1 MELSS
6 GHPEIWAHMPGGPF
20 ASVDNFRSEFI
31 NGFCAPV
38 GVFSYAILDL
48 TKSSQDGSEEDAFAG
63 MISYMNSSPINLCTE
78 IGAVVVLPPFQRTHV
93 ASNAV
98 GLMIHHAFRSEA
110 EGGLGL
116 TRVVWQTSS
125 ANKGS
130 AKVAERMGF
139 KHEGTLKYDRRFKQ
153 GKLHSKVGNGRP
165 LPPGS
170 DENDLWRDT
179 LVFGLCWDDWER
191 GAREKVQAAMDRTK

>member
-1 MELSS
+1 MELTSS
-6 GHPEIWAHMPGGPF
+6 LPEIWAHMPGGPF
-20 ASVDNFRSEFI
+20 PSIENFRSEFI
-31 NGFCAPV
+31 NGFCAPI
-38 GVFSYAILDL
+38 GVFVYAILDL
-48 TKSSQDGSEEDAFAG
+48 TQPSEDGSEDGAFAG
-63 MISYMNSSPINLCTE
+63 MIAYMNSSAINLCTE
-78 IGAVVVLPPFQRTHV
+78 IGAVVVLPAFQRTHV

-98 GLMIHHAFRSEA
+98 GLMMHHAFRPEA

-139 KHEGTLKYDRRFKQ
+139 RHEGTLKYDRRFKN
-153 GKLHSKVGNGRP
+153 GKLLHKVGNGRP

-170 DENDLWRDT
+170 NENDLWRDT
-179 LVFGLCWDDWER
+179 LVFGLCWDDWEG
-191 GAREKVQAAMDRTK
+191 GAREKVQTVMDRSK